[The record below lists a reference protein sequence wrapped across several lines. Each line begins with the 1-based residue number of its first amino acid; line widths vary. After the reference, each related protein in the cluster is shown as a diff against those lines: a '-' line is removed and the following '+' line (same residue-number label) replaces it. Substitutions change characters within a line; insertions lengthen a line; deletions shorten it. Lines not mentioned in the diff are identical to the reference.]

1 MKKAKSPI
9 ELPGVVTAS
18 RDVPGGYR
26 INIELEA
33 EREHVPGILLVPD
46 RSTCPDNR
54 CAAALLLHG
63 VTSRK
68 ERMAEGIGR
77 ALLAYNIA
85 TLSIDLPM
93 HGARNGSAE
102 QFSLRNPLQLIG
114 AWRLALSEVRHSL
127 DYLSNLASVDTQRLA
142 LVGYSLGAYLAIVAA
157 ADDARVTRRFLW
169 PLVSEPTCQG
179 LPRSSSKR
187 RTQLSVRTRP
197 RVDLPRLRAN

>member
-68 ERMAEGIGR
+68 ERQPVAPT
-77 ALLAYNIA
+77 LAA
-85 TLSIDLPM
+85 ASSID
-93 HGARNGSAE
+93 R
-102 QFSLRNPLQLIG
+102 
-114 AWRLALSEVRHSL
+114 
-127 DYLSNLASVDTQRLA
+127 
-142 LVGYSLGAYLAIVAA
+142 
-157 ADDARVTRRFLW
+157 
-169 PLVSEPTCQG
+169 
-179 LPRSSSKR
+179 
-187 RTQLSVRTRP
+187 
-197 RVDLPRLRAN
+197 